1 MFRNSSRSW
10 IVNIIIGL
18 AIRQSLALFVI
29 ALVIHACNNS
39 NITNAPNNQNN
50 NNQAI
55 QIGISSE
62 NLIFEDKIVS
72 LTKKATGQQVEVQ
85 AKGSVKL
92 TELACSGQLSAIMI
106 ADEMWPNIKCPD
118 ASWINTSDSVYATR
132 IQFALPVTKA
142 QELGWLDRVVSREE
156 VLDALKSGKI
166 RLATTTPTHSNSGY
180 NTLLWLVRGEISP
193 NLTPEQITP
202 ESLQTLQPIYQN
214 LAVSSESTSYLAQKL
229 AQEWPDDTL
238 AALYRFLYTPD
249 GKAVYYQGNKLQLP
263 QKVALIDVSPAIS
276 VTPTWFVTT
285 SNEKLKQQL
294 IEQVFGKLETAS
306 QDLLKE
312 LKQLNPPLPEG
323 ITQEFTPVA
332 EIHRNLLNS
341 FHPNI
346 RQKRWIV
353 GIVDASGSMQGTG
366 YQELQAA
373 FKELLNVE
381 RAKNNYLYS
390 PNDRFSLIIYQG
402 GKAYQIPPGTMA
414 GAEIDRETILQSLQK
429 DVKPK
434 GGTPVA
440 QGLRTG
446 FQTALTIPP
455 DYKTEIFL
463 FTDGQFSDPVDS
475 NLLNIFQQLKAK
487 NAEFTIVGAG
497 DVDRKALINLA
508 ETLNARPIISQ
519 DANETLEELLK
530 AFREAQI

>member
-1 MFRNSSRSW
+1 MLRNSPRLP
-10 IVNIIIGL
+10 ILKILIGF
-18 AIRQSLALFVI
+18 AI

-62 NLIFEDKIVS
+62 NLIFEEKIVS
-72 LTKKATGQQVEVQ
+72 LAQKATGQQVEVQ

-92 TELACSGQLSAIMI
+92 TELACQGQVAAIMI

-132 IQFALPVTKA
+132 IQFALPVAKA
-142 QELGWLDRVVSREE
+142 QELGWLNRVVSREE
-156 VLDALKSGKI
+156 VLEALKSGKI

-202 ESLQTLQPIYQN
+202 ESLASLQPIYKN
-214 LAVSSESTSYLAQKL
+214 LAVSSESTSYLAEKL
-229 AQEWPDDTL
+229 AQEWPKDTL
-238 AALYRFLYTPD
+238 AALYRFLYTAD
-249 GKAVYYQGNKLQLP
+249 GRAVYHHGNKLPLS

-285 SNEKLKQQL
+285 SDEKLKQQL
-294 IEQVFGKLETAS
+294 IEQVFGKLETSS

-312 LKQLNPPLPEG
+312 LNRLNPPLAEG

-332 EIHRNLLNS
+332 EIHRNLLNN

-366 YQELQAA
+366 YRELQAA
-373 FKELLNVE
+373 FLELLNVE

-402 GKAYQIPPGTMA
+402 NNAYQIPPGTVA
-414 GAEIDRETILQSLQK
+414 GAEIDRETILGSLQR

-440 QGLRTG
+440 EGLRKG
-446 FQTALTIPP
+446 FQTALTIPS
-455 DYKTEIFL
+455 DYKTEVFL

-475 NLLNIFQQLKAK
+475 NLLNIFQQLEAK

-497 DVDRKALINLA
+497 DVDRQALIDLA
-508 ETLNARPIISQ
+508 ETLNARPIISK
-519 DANETLEELLK
+519 DANKTLDELLK

>member
-1 MFRNSSRSW
+1 MLRNSLRLP
-10 IVNIIIGL
+10 IVNIIIGF
-18 AIRQSLALFVI
+18 AI
-29 ALVIHACNNS
+29 ALVIHACGNS
-39 NITNAPNNQNN
+39 NITNVPNNQNN

-72 LTKKATGQQVEVQ
+72 LAQKATGKPVTVQ

-92 TELACSGQLSAIMI
+92 TDLACSGQLSAIMI

-118 ASWINTSDSVYATR
+118 ASWVNTSDSVYATR
-132 IQFALPVTKA
+132 IQFALPETKA
-142 QELGWLDRVVSREE
+142 QELGWLNRVVSREE
-156 VLDALKSGKI
+156 VLDALKAGKI
-166 RLATTTPTHSNSGY
+166 HLATTTPTHSNSGY

-202 ESLQTLQPIYQN
+202 ESLAPLQPIYQN
-214 LAVSSESTSYLAQKL
+214 LAVSSESTSYLAEKL
-229 AQEWPDDTL
+229 AQEWPDDTI

-249 GKAVYYQGNKLQLP
+249 GRAVYHHGNKLQLP

-285 SNEKLKQQL
+285 NNEELKQQL
-294 IEQVFGKLETAS
+294 IERVFGKLETSS
-306 QDLLKE
+306 QNLLKE
-312 LKQLNPPLPEG
+312 IKQLNPPLPEG

-353 GIVDASGSMQGTG
+353 GIVDASASMTGTG

-373 FKELLNVE
+373 FQELLNVE

-402 GKAYQIPPGTMA
+402 GNAYQIPRGTSA
-414 GAEIDRETILQSLQK
+414 GDEIDRETILQSLQK
-429 DVKPK
+429 DVRPQ

-440 QGLRTG
+440 QGLKIG
-446 FQTALTIPP
+446 FQAALTIPS

-475 NLLNIFQQLKAK
+475 DLLNIYQKLEAN

-497 DVDRKALINLA
+497 NVDREALIKLA
-508 ETLNARPIISQ
+508 EALNARPIISE

>member
-1 MFRNSSRSW
+1 MLKNSSRSL
-10 IVNIIIGL
+10 IVKIIIGFL
-18 AIRQSLALFVI
+18 I
-29 ALVIHACNNS
+29 ALGIHACDNS
-39 NITNAPNNQNN
+39 NISNSQNTS
-50 NNQAI
+50 NQAI

-62 NLIFEDKIVS
+62 NLIFEDKIAS
-72 LTKKATGQQVEVQ
+72 LTRKATGKQVEVQ
-85 AKGSVKL
+85 AKGSIQL
-92 TELACSGQLSAIMI
+92 TDLACSGQLSAIMI

-118 ASWINTSDSVYATR
+118 ASWVNTSDSVYSTR

-142 QELGWLDRVVSREE
+142 KELGWLNRVVSREE
-156 VLDALKSGKI
+156 VIEALRSQKI

-180 NTLLWLVRGEISP
+180 NTLLWLVRGAISP
-193 NLTPEQITP
+193 SLTPEQITP
-202 ESLQTLQPIYQN
+202 ESLTPLQPIYQN

-238 AALYRFLYTPD
+238 AALYRFLYTSD
-249 GKAVYYQGNKLQLP
+249 GKAVYHQGQTLPLP

-276 VTPTWFVTT
+276 VSPTWFVTT
-285 SNEKLKQQL
+285 NNEKLKQQL
-294 IEQVFGKLETAS
+294 IEQVFGKLETSS

-312 LKQLNPPLPEG
+312 LKRLNPPLAEG

-353 GIVDASGSMQGTG
+353 GVVDASGSMQGTG
-366 YQELQAA
+366 YRELQAA
-373 FKELLNVE
+373 FLELLNVE

-390 PNDRFSLIIYQG
+390 PSDRFSLIIYQG
-402 GKAYQIPPGTMA
+402 NGAYQIPLGSKA
-414 GAEIDRETILQSLQK
+414 GAEIDRETILRSLQR
-429 DVKPK
+429 DVRPK

-440 QGLRTG
+440 QGLKVG
-446 FQTALTIPP
+446 FQTALTIPD

-463 FTDGQFSDPVDS
+463 FTDGQFRNPVDN
-475 NLLNIFQQLKAK
+475 NLLNIFQQLEAK
-487 NAEFTIVGAG
+487 DAEFTIVGAG
-497 DVDRKALINLA
+497 DVDRKELIDLA
-508 ETLNARPIISQ
+508 ELLNARPIISE